1 MNNLFSGLLTWSSFV
16 SKLCSDLVRVEKAGR
31 IYQTDKECRHSLG
44 RSFIHKAMNRQK
56 IKEVMLVLLF
66 IAACGFA
73 GADSGDFKEFVITK
87 AVALFLL
94 GIVCIEGKGL
104 WSKRKQPL

>member
-1 MNNLFSGLLTWSSFV
+1 MNNLFSGLLNWFSFV
-16 SKLCSDLVRVEKAGR
+16 SKLCSGFVRVEKPGR
-31 IYQTDKECRHSLG
+31 ICQTDKEYRHGIG
-44 RSFIHKAMNRQK
+44 RSFIHKAMNQQK
-56 IKEVMLVLLF
+56 VREVMLVLLF

-73 GADSGDFKEFVITK
+73 GADSGDFKEFVFTK

-104 WSKRKQPL
+104 WNKRKQPL